1 MKKTLLLILICTLLL
16 SMSSCG
22 KSNDK
27 TTANDSLSKSG
38 DSAGKADSAAQ
49 TATEGDTSSGTDL
62 SKTSSAEKNVE
73 NTMKRLINATDGV
86 KIESLTVMDT
96 KNASDP
102 NTYKVYA
109 VVTWSRKHSP
119 SDSQETIQTYSDNI
133 ASAADTKLGNVAELC
148 LMWLVP
154 NFNGTASITYE
165 NTDGMLA
172 LKEGTFDSSFGG
184 SADGTTGSGLN
195 SSGSALNTTV
205 TQSAIT
211 N

>member
-49 TATEGDTSSGTDL
+49 TATEDTSSGTDL

-73 NTMKRLINATDGV
+73 NTMKRIINATDGV

-165 NTDGMLA
+165 KTDGMLS

-184 SADGTTGSGLN
+184 SADGTTGSALN

-205 TQSAIT
+205 TQSAVT